1 MEENPKRQTLLFG
14 AICRVN
20 NQYQSIGD
28 KYYNSISLKQE
39 YLLSLMEYHFSGK
52 SPTLNELAE
61 SMGSSHQNIKQIVL
75 KLVEKGYLIIEQDS
89 KDKRKRRVSFT
100 KKYFDNKEKFVKRRE
115 VFIRSIF
122 NNVSDEEIEN
132 SLKVMNKIIKNQQKF
147 LMNEDF
153 IKEIFKGQT
162 DESI

>member
-1 MEENPKRQTLLFG
+1 MEETPKRQTLLFG

-20 NQYQSIGD
+20 NQYQAIGD

-39 YLLSLMEYHFSGK
+39 YLLSLMEYHFSGQ

-75 KLVEKGYLIIEQDS
+75 KLVEKGYLTIEQDS
-89 KDKRKRRVSFT
+89 QDKRKRRVSFT
-100 KKYFDNKEKFVKRRE
+100 KKYFDNKEKFVKRRD
-115 VFIRSIF
+115 VFIHRIF

-132 SLKVMNKIIKNQQKF
+132 SLKVISKIIKNQQKM

-153 IKEIFKGQT
+153 IREIFKG
-162 DESI
+162 